1 MSVSCNRQIECCI
14 SEWTSGMYNVSN
26 WKEGDYESVYRSHIK
41 SLSDLPDRYSPHSG
55 GLGRIQHDLLR
66 NARYDMLLSNCA
78 FPYTCFTTSIH
89 AGAPFELS
97 TGPEEPRPGALGV
110 AVQEAPTVYTDPGIG
125 KLNPTID
132 ISFEP

>member
-1 MSVSCNRQIECCI
+1 
-14 SEWTSGMYNVSN
+14 MYSVSN
-26 WKEGDYESVYRSHIK
+26 WKEGDYESIYRSHIK
-41 SLSDLPDRYSPHSG
+41 SLSGLSDRYSPHSG

-66 NARYDMLLSNCA
+66 NARYDILLSDSP

-110 AVQEAPTVYTDPGIG
+110 AVQEGPTVYTDPDIS
-125 KLNPTID
+125 KLNPTIG